1 MEYKIRFKKQIYEY
15 LGLENIFFFWKG
27 RVALYA
33 ILKAMGIKEGDE
45 VILPGFTC
53 VVVPN
58 AILYCGAK
66 PVYVDIDENTFNIN
80 PDLIEQK
87 ITPKTKAII
96 AQHTFGIPAQM
107 DKILEIAKKYNLF
120 VIEDSCHAIG
130 SKYNGIEVGNFG
142 DAAFFS
148 SQWSKPVTSGLGGWA
163 KINNQNL
170 KKEIEKYIDNYS
182 DPKILEEISLALQYF
197 LYNFFITPKT
207 YLFIKKIYSFLY
219 TKGFITGSSSPD
231 ELSCRLP
238 SDYKKKMGK
247 LQKNILI
254 KNFSKMEALINHRK
268 YVSKRYEE
276 ELSKIGIKT
285 YKFSENYDIVFLR
298 YPLLVK
304 DKGKVLKDALK
315 KGIEIGDWFLS
326 PVHPVTENLELAGYE
341 KGQCPIAEKVCKH
354 IVNLPTHSKIKEKE
368 IKKIIDF
375 IKKYV

>member
-1 MEYKIRFKKQIYEY
+1 MD
-15 LGLENIFFFWKG
+15 LNSIFFFFKG

-33 ILKAMGIKEGDE
+33 ILKSLGIKEDDE

-87 ITPKTKAII
+87 ITSKTKAII
-96 AQHTFGIPAQM
+96 IQHTFGIPAQM
-107 DKILEIAKKYNLF
+107 DRIIEITKKNNLF
-120 VIEDSCHAIG
+120 LIEDSCHAIG

-148 SQWSKPVTSGLGGWA
+148 SQWSKPVTSGLGGWV
-163 KINNQNL
+163 KINNKDL
-170 KKEIEKYIDNYS
+170 KDKIEKYYEKYS
-182 DPKILEEISLALQYF
+182 KPKTLEEISLAFQYF
-197 LYNFFITPKT
+197 LYKSFITPKT

-238 SDYKKKMGK
+238 TTYEKKMGK
-247 LQKNILI
+247 IQKNILI
-254 KNFSKMEALINHRK
+254 QNLSKIDLLINHRK
-268 YVSKRYEE
+268 YISKRYEE
-276 ELSKIGIKT
+276 ELNKIGIKT
-285 YKFSENYDIVFLR
+285 YNFTEDYDIVFLR
-298 YPLLVK
+298 YPLIVK
-304 DKGKVLKDALK
+304 DKEKVLKDALK

-326 PVHPVTENLELAGYE
+326 PVHPLTENLELADYQ
-341 KGQCPIAEKVCKH
+341 KGTCPIAEKVCEH
-354 IVNLPTHSKIKEKE
+354 IVNLPTHSKIKDKE
-368 IKKIIDF
+368 IKKMVDF
-375 IKKYV
+375 IKEYI